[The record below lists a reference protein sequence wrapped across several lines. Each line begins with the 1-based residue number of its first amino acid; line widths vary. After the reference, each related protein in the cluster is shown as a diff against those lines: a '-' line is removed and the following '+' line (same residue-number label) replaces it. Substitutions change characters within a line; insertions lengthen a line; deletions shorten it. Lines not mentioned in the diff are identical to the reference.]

1 MKHLRKL
8 NETIQSQ
15 KIVTIYGDD
24 WQGVYVNDELI
35 DEGHSINLFR
45 VMKKLGYDMKNIH
58 IEEEEFWEKFGYHC
72 PEKLEDVEI
81 ILNSKKYNL

>member
-45 VMKKLGYDMKNIH
+45 VMKKLGYDMKNIY
-58 IEEEEFWEKFGYHC
+58 IEEEEFWEKFDYHC
-72 PEKLEDVEI
+72 PK
-81 ILNSKKYNL
+81 N